1 MLGLADDLIVEAI
14 GKCESD
20 DLNPKLAFQGLL
32 AAINFVMRS
41 RGVILPPRCVP
52 QIGGVIRCELQRV
65 FKVQILSYFTDYVSP
80 FQLPNGWGELVRV
93 P

>member
-1 MLGLADDLIVEAI
+1 MLGVVDDLIVEAI

-41 RGVILPPRCVP
+41 S
-52 QIGGVIRCELQRV
+52 GGVFRNPDSVIFHRLCFPISASKRLGRTGPRTV
-65 FKVQILSYFTDYVSP
+65 NLDLSGLFKHSP
-80 FQLPNGWGELVRV
+80 SCSAI
-93 P
+93 

>member
-41 RGVILPPRCVP
+41 SGVILPPRCVP
-52 QIGGVIRCELQRV
+52 QIV
-65 FKVQILSYFTDYVSP
+65 T
-80 FQLPNGWGELVRV
+80 
-93 P
+93 

>member
-41 RGVILPPRCVP
+41 SGVILPPRCVP
-52 QIGGVIRCELQRV
+52 QIVV
-65 FKVQILSYFTDYVSP
+65 
-80 FQLPNGWGELVRV
+80 
-93 P
+93 

>member
-41 RGVILPPRCVP
+41 SGVILPPLGACLRSWCDTV
-52 QIGGVIRCELQRV
+52 
-65 FKVQILSYFTDYVSP
+65 
-80 FQLPNGWGELVRV
+80 
-93 P
+93 